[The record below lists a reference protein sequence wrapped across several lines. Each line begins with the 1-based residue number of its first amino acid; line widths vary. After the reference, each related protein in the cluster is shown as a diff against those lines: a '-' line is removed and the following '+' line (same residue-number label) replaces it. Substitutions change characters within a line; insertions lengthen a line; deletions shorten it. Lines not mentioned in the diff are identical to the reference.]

1 MLVILPTCINE
12 TNYGAV
18 IQVMSQKNRSHD
30 NYWLCFFGFFVFM
43 FLWVTLHVFM
53 DGCCYFHCV
62 FIGACTLHLFFESP
76 CLFYTLYLFFSVID
90 RKFLKWPKKLSHF
103 GQNVWK
109 YRLQNT
115 VMVSFNTTVRQM
127 TKMFQRKKTSLVP
140 QKWLEYS
147 RLTSIFTLY
156 FMIVRMCIVQGLKN
170 GRNTYHLSMSFR
182 E

>member
-76 CLFYTLYLFFSVID
+76 CLFLHPVPVFFGHRSKV
-90 RKFLKWPKKLSHF
+90 FE
-103 GQNVWK
+103 
-109 YRLQNT
+109 
-115 VMVSFNTTVRQM
+115 M
-127 TKMFQRKKTSLVP
+127 TKKIK
-140 QKWLEYS
+140 
-147 RLTSIFTLY
+147 
-156 FMIVRMCIVQGLKN
+156 
-170 GRNTYHLSMSFR
+170 SFR
-182 E
+182 SECLKI